1 MSLSINQKNTLREI
15 EYEPIRYHH
24 PKIIRDKPRMTTATG
39 KKFRIKSSDA
49 QVYREMD
56 AYIKALSTIL
66 YDTGANIT
74 AIDMK
79 IFKMMKTQQ
88 LIKSI
93 NRLSQ
98 VEVSDNNN
106 TTSPTI
112 NIINEYKDDNKKSI
126 YHLDL
131 YRLKSINDLVE
142 IGFEEYINSGNY
154 CFIEWPEIAD
164 SFFVD
169 KYITI
174 NISINSKNSRD
185 IYITFH

>member
-1 MSLSINQKNTLREI
+1 MKFKNISKSDYIKLFDLIQKKDKSL
-15 EYEPIRYHH
+15 
-24 PKIIRDKPRMTTATG
+24 KIFLFTGQVGSGKTTM
-39 KKFRIKSSDA
+39 IKSFS
-49 QVYREMD
+49 
-56 AYIKALSTIL
+56 KKLSVI
-66 YDTGANIT
+66 
-74 AIDMK
+74 
-79 IFKMMKTQQ
+79 
-88 LIKSI
+88 
-93 NRLSQ
+93 
-98 VEVSDNNN
+98 NN
-106 TTSPTI
+106 TSSPTF

-169 KYITI
+169 KYISI

-185 IYITFH
+185 IDITFH

>member
-1 MSLSINQKNTLREI
+1 MKFKNISESDYVKLFDLIQKKDKSL
-15 EYEPIRYHH
+15 
-24 PKIIRDKPRMTTATG
+24 KIFLFTGQVGSGKTTM
-39 KKFRIKSSDA
+39 IKSFS
-49 QVYREMD
+49 
-56 AYIKALSTIL
+56 KKLSVI
-66 YDTGANIT
+66 
-74 AIDMK
+74 
-79 IFKMMKTQQ
+79 
-88 LIKSI
+88 
-93 NRLSQ
+93 
-98 VEVSDNNN
+98 NN
-106 TTSPTI
+106 TSSPTF

-169 KYITI
+169 KYISI

-185 IYITFH
+185 IDINYH

>member
-1 MSLSINQKNTLREI
+1 MFKSLSIDPGKCKCGLVLVDLIQKKDKSL
-15 EYEPIRYHH
+15 
-24 PKIIRDKPRMTTATG
+24 KIFLFTGQVGSGKTTM
-39 KKFRIKSSDA
+39 IKSFS
-49 QVYREMD
+49 
-56 AYIKALSTIL
+56 KKLSVI
-66 YDTGANIT
+66 
-74 AIDMK
+74 
-79 IFKMMKTQQ
+79 
-88 LIKSI
+88 
-93 NRLSQ
+93 
-98 VEVSDNNN
+98 NN
-106 TTSPTI
+106 TSSPTF

-169 KYITI
+169 KYINI

-185 IYITFH
+185 IDINFH

>member
-1 MSLSINQKNTLREI
+1 MKFKNISESDYIKLFDLIQKKDKSL
-15 EYEPIRYHH
+15 
-24 PKIIRDKPRMTTATG
+24 KIFLFTGQVGSGKTTM
-39 KKFRIKSSDA
+39 IKSFT
-49 QVYREMD
+49 
-56 AYIKALSTIL
+56 KKLS
-66 YDTGANIT
+66 
-74 AIDMK
+74 
-79 IFKMMKTQQ
+79 
-88 LIKSI
+88 
-93 NRLSQ
+93 
-98 VEVSDNNN
+98 VNNN
-106 TTSPTI
+106 TSSPTF

-169 KYITI
+169 KYVSI

-185 IYITFH
+185 IDITFH

>member
-1 MSLSINQKNTLREI
+1 MQFKNISESDYIKLFDLIQKKDKSL
-15 EYEPIRYHH
+15 
-24 PKIIRDKPRMTTATG
+24 KIFLFTGQVGSGKTTM
-39 KKFRIKSSDA
+39 IKSFT
-49 QVYREMD
+49 
-56 AYIKALSTIL
+56 KKLS
-66 YDTGANIT
+66 
-74 AIDMK
+74 
-79 IFKMMKTQQ
+79 
-88 LIKSI
+88 
-93 NRLSQ
+93 
-98 VEVSDNNN
+98 VNNN
-106 TTSPTI
+106 TSSPTF

-169 KYITI
+169 KYISI

-185 IYITFH
+185 IDITFH

>member
-1 MSLSINQKNTLREI
+1 MKFKNISELDYVKLFDLIQKKDKSL
-15 EYEPIRYHH
+15 
-24 PKIIRDKPRMTTATG
+24 KIFLFTGQVGSGKTTM
-39 KKFRIKSSDA
+39 IKSFS
-49 QVYREMD
+49 
-56 AYIKALSTIL
+56 KKLSVI
-66 YDTGANIT
+66 
-74 AIDMK
+74 
-79 IFKMMKTQQ
+79 
-88 LIKSI
+88 
-93 NRLSQ
+93 
-98 VEVSDNNN
+98 NN
-106 TTSPTI
+106 TSSPTF

-169 KYITI
+169 KYINI

-185 IYITFH
+185 IDITFH